1 MSFRLRPEKVSR
13 DVEQDE
19 RAISKAMQRCNRR
32 RDRCRASNRYWI
44 YFFDFIPMRRS
55 RGGDIARRAYS
66 EITYVPF
73 PGGCSSFGLLPVLRR
88 RSRSFVRLSSSRRSF
103 CRMLLFS
110 RTSPLL
116 FPQINISLPGTS
128 PHFTVKYRRCSFLKR
143 HVLAENIVSLP
154 PPSIILRKSFIN
166 MVYTPSNPQ
175 TPHKPCHSLFARQ
188 IA

>member
-1 MSFRLRPEKVSR
+1 MGLTSENEKALKCLNKFLHRLLIVSLIVRFCSYVVLTRALFRLTPNDSCKNDQSFHGTIVSFRLRPEKVSR
-13 DVEQDE
+13 DAEQDE

-88 RSRSFVRLSSSRRSF
+88 RSRSFVRLSSSRPIVLPDAF
-103 CRMLLFS
+103 I
-110 RTSPLL
+110 
-116 FPQINISLPGTS
+116 FP
-128 PHFTVKYRRCSFLKR
+128 
-143 HVLAENIVSLP
+143 
-154 PPSIILRKSFIN
+154 
-166 MVYTPSNPQ
+166 
-175 TPHKPCHSLFARQ
+175 
-188 IA
+188 